1 MVNKENTLVNE
12 LRRKVTELSHQQDK
26 WKGKTDE
33 YKDRIDK
40 LKSEAE
46 GVRQVADAREVELT
60 ALRPIVDENQR
71 EKLIR
76 EVEKHRSTVLKR
88 ETEMKEVVRTL
99 KQFAEDNKNLK
110 KEIERLREQD
120 DMIGHKNP
128 N

>member
-76 EVEKHRSTVLKR
+76 EVEKHRSIN
-88 ETEMKEVVRTL
+88 ETI
-99 KQFAEDNKNLK
+99 N
-110 KEIERLREQD
+110 
-120 DMIGHKNP
+120 
-128 N
+128 